1 MGPACLPAWPRS
13 RVRHADPYVRAL
25 APNYTGDQLRITA
38 SDQRHREDAPMTA
51 LHSIPLTLNDGTETD
66 FGRFKGDVVLVVNVA
81 SQCGFTP
88 QYAGLEALHNKFR
101 GQGFQVLG
109 VPCNQFAGQEPGGDA
124 EIAEFCQRNF
134 GVTFPLTVKANV
146 RGRNQH
152 PLYTELTK
160 FKTGLL
166 PGLVKWNFEKFLVNR
181 DGEVVARFAPTVEP
195 DSAEVIDAVEQ
206 ELG

>member
-1 MGPACLPAWPRS
+1 
-13 RVRHADPYVRAL
+13 
-25 APNYTGDQLRITA
+25 
-38 SDQRHREDAPMTA
+38 MTA
-51 LHSIPLTLNDGTETD
+51 LHSIPLTLIDGTETD
-66 FGRFKGDVVLVVNVA
+66 FGRFKDDVVLVVNVA

-146 RGRNQH
+146 RGKNQH
-152 PLYTELTK
+152 PLYAELTK
-160 FKTGLL
+160 APDASGKAGRIT
-166 PGLVKWNFEKFLVNR
+166 WNFEKFVVTP
-181 DGEVVARFAPTVEP
+181 DGSVHRFRPTTEP
-195 DSAEVIDAVEQ
+195 DAAEIVELI
-206 ELG
+206 ETSLPA

>member
-1 MGPACLPAWPRS
+1 MSNLPQTR
-13 RVRHADPYVRAL
+13 RHAPLY
-25 APNYTGDQLRITA
+25 P
-38 SDQRHREDAPMTA
+38 
-51 LHSIPLTLNDGTETD
+51 IPLVLNDGTRTD
-66 FGRFKGDVVLVVNVA
+66 FSQFKGKVVLVVNVA
-81 SQCGFTP
+81 SNCGFTP
-88 QYAGLEALHNKFR
+88 QYAGLEALYEKFR
-101 GQGFQVLG
+101 DRGFEVLG
-109 VPCNQFAGQEPGGDA
+109 VPCNQFAGQEPGTDND
-124 EIAEFCQRNF
+124 IAEFCERNF
-134 GVTFPLTVKANV
+134 GVTFPLTAKADV